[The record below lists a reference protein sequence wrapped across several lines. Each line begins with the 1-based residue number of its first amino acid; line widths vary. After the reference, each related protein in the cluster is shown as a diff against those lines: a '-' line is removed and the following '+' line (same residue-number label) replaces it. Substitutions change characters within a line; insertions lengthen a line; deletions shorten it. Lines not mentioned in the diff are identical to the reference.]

1 MRRTKLR
8 PTIANPLHR
17 EVRSSSPEAQ
27 KLREL
32 AAWYR
37 DFAERTGSAVIWESR
52 LRMAEDL
59 NREADQR
66 GSVEIWDSP
75 KQDIVILMSDFQGQ
89 GAFDCSPLSAQGID
103 GLCARLD
110 TAARDDG

>member
-37 DFAERTGSAVIWESR
+37 DFAERAGSAVIWESR

-59 NREADQR
+59 NREADQLFR
-66 GSVEIWDSP
+66 WTQTAST
-75 KQDIVILMSDFQGQ
+75 
-89 GAFDCSPLSAQGID
+89 FDPGTPHCIPQAERASL
-103 GLCARLD
+103 RR
-110 TAARDDG
+110 TTK